1 VLIVSVGVTEKMDR
15 STKIVGY
22 ARISNRSQLHGNGLQ
37 EQTKAIENQARQIL
51 KLTPKQSIPDGM
63 LKIYIERPF
72 SGERTADRR
81 PQLQAALA
89 DVCGCN
95 GILIVR
101 DATRL
106 ARTPEDN
113 LKILIRLKENRCQ
126 LVSMREAISCL
137 LWGIDYAIARASELG
152 ESRVKVLRNRM
163 TKTAESNKAAGKHWG
178 GVPFGYVKNEAGQL
192 ETQPEQFPIV
202 LDIVE
207 RVKAGESLY
216 AIAKLLNQQRI
227 RTQSGGLWES
237 AQVSR
242 VYLRF
247 VSHSP
252 AKT

>member
-1 VLIVSVGVTEKMDR
+1 MDR

-37 EQTKAIENQARQIL
+37 EQQTAIENQARQIL
-51 KLTPKQSIPDGM
+51 KLSPKQSIPDGM
-63 LKIYIERPF
+63 LTIYIERPF
-72 SGERTADRR
+72 SGERTADVR
-81 PQLQAALA
+81 PQLQAALS

-137 LWGIDYAIARASELG
+137 LWGVDYAIARASELG

-192 ETQPEQFPIV
+192 EPHPEQFPIV
-202 LDIVE
+202 LEIVE

-216 AIAKLLNQQRI
+216 AIAKLLNQQKM
-227 RTQSGGLWES
+227 RTQSGGLWQPS
-237 AQVSR
+237 QVSS

-247 VSHSP
+247 ASHST

>member
-1 VLIVSVGVTEKMDR
+1 MDR

-51 KLTPKQSIPDGM
+51 KLSPKQSIPDGM
-63 LKIYIERPF
+63 LTIYTELPF
-72 SGERTADRR
+72 SGERTADVR

-113 LKILIRLKENRCQ
+113 RKILSRLKESRCQ
-126 LVSMREAISCL
+126 LVSMREAISSL
-137 LWGIDYAIARASELG
+137 LWGIDYAIAFASELG

-163 TKTAESNKAAGKHWG
+163 TKTAESNKNAGKHWG

-192 ETQPEQFPIV
+192 ETHSEQFPIV

-216 AIAKLLNQQRI
+216 GVAKLLNQQKM
-227 RTQSGGLWES
+227 RTQSGGLWQPS
-237 AQVSR
+237 QVSS

-247 VSHSP
+247 VSHST
-252 AKT
+252 AGT

>member
-1 VLIVSVGVTEKMDR
+1 MDLSR
-15 STKIVGY
+15 KIVGY
-22 ARISNRSQLHGNGLQ
+22 RRISDPSQLKGKGLQ
-37 EQTKAIENQARQIL
+37 EQQTAIEKQARQIL

-63 LKIYIERPF
+63 LTIYTELPF
-72 SGERTADRR
+72 SGERTADVR

-101 DATRL
+101 NIWRL
-106 ARTPEDN
+106 ARTLEDN
-113 LKILIRLKENRCQ
+113 QKILTRLKENKCE
-126 LVSMREAISCL
+126 LVSVRDATTSL
-137 LWGIDYAIARASELG
+137 LWGIDYAITCASVLG
-152 ESRVKVLRNRM
+152 EAHIQRVRNLM
-163 TKTAESNKAAGKHWG
+163 TKTAESNKNAGKHWG

-192 ETQPEQFPIV
+192 EPHPEQFPIV

-216 AIAKLLNQQRI
+216 GVAKLLNQQKI

>member
-1 VLIVSVGVTEKMDR
+1 
-15 STKIVGY
+15 
-22 ARISNRSQLHGNGLQ
+22 
-37 EQTKAIENQARQIL
+37 
-51 KLTPKQSIPDGM
+51 
-63 LKIYIERPF
+63 
-72 SGERTADRR
+72 
-81 PQLQAALA
+81 
-89 DVCGCN
+89 
-95 GILIVR
+95 
-101 DATRL
+101 
-106 ARTPEDN
+106 
-113 LKILIRLKENRCQ
+113 
-126 LVSMREAISCL
+126 MREAISCL

-163 TKTAESNKAAGKHWG
+163 TKTAQSNKNAGKHWG

-192 ETQPEQFPIV
+192 EPHSEQFPIV

-216 AIAKLLNQQRI
+216 GVAKLLNQQKK

>member
-1 VLIVSVGVTEKMDR
+1 MDR

-22 ARISNRSQLHGNGLQ
+22 RRISDPSQLKGKGLQ
-37 EQTKAIENQARQIL
+37 EQQTAIEKQARQIL

-63 LKIYIERPF
+63 LTIYTELPF
-72 SGERTADRR
+72 SSESTADVR
-81 PQLQAALA
+81 PQLQAAL
-89 DVCGCN
+89 DHVCGCN
-95 GILIVR
+95 GIFIVR
-101 DATRL
+101 NAERL
-106 ARTPEDN
+106 ARTLEDN
-113 LKILIRLKENRCQ
+113 RKILIRLKENKCQ
-126 LVSMREAISCL
+126 LVSIREAISSL
-137 LWGIDYAIARASELG
+137 LWGIDYAIDCASVLG
-152 ESRVKVLRNRM
+152 EHRVKVLRNRM
-163 TKTAESNKAAGKHWG
+163 TKTAQSNKNAGKHWG

-192 ETQPEQFPIV
+192 EPQPEQFPIV

-227 RTQSGGLWES
+227 RTQSGGLWQPS
-237 AQVSR
+237 QVSS